1 MFESKATLEPE
12 AALLGPPRVDAAR
25 RKPFEL
31 AAKDVRREC
40 DPATLGFR
48 TTEEVPELGEVLGQA
63 RAEEAVRFGLAMRR
77 PGYNL
82 YALGPAGIG
91 KHFVLDRYLKQQAAA
106 EPAPDD
112 WCYLFNFAEPQK
124 PRTLR
129 LPAGRGSDVRRE
141 MEELTGELKPALRQ
155 AFEREDYQ
163 NRRRAIQS
171 EFEGRE
177 ESAFRELGA
186 RAREKGLA
194 VMRTPVGMM
203 CAPAQGEEV
212 LSPEDVDKLPAEEQE
227 RIRRE
232 IEAVGKEMEE
242 LLGQMP
248 RWQRERKEKI
258 RELNREVTRFA
269 VGALLDEVRKSFAD
283 QEAVARYLDEVE
295 HDILDNAPQI
305 VDGDEEEDD
314 AEAILGR
321 YRINLLVDNGEIRH
335 APVVQEENP
344 TYPNL
349 VGRVEHISE
358 MGTLITDFTLIKP
371 GALHRANGGYLVL
384 DARKVLLQPFAWEGL
399 KRALQAGHLK
409 IESPGQA
416 WSLLSTVSL
425 EPEPIPLAVK
435 VVLVG
440 ERLLYYLLAAL
451 DPEFPELFKVA
462 VDFEEDLDRGEES
475 QQLYARLIAGLLRQE
490 GLKPFD
496 CAAVARVLE
505 HSSRLAEDARKL
517 SLHARELLD
526 LLREAAHWSGQSPV
540 VTAGDVQRAIDAQI
554 RRVDRVRERMQE
566 EVRRGTLLLDTA
578 GAVAG
583 QVNGLSVL
591 QLGSFSFGHPGR
603 ITARVRL
610 GEGEVVD
617 IEREAEL
624 SGPIHSKGVLI
635 LTGFLGGR
643 YAGEQPLSLSASLV
657 FEQSYGEVEGDS
669 ASLAELCALLS
680 AISEIPLDQG
690 KAVTGSV
697 DQLGRAQAVGG
708 INEKIEGFFDV
719 CAAREL
725 DGRQGVVI
733 PESNVQHLMLRRDVV
748 EAVAAG
754 KFHVYP
760 VATVDEALEVLT
772 GLPAGERDVEG
783 NYPEGSVNRAVMDRL
798 SHLAE
803 RRRDLAR
810 EEVRSIIPL

>member
-1 MFESKATLEPE
+1 MFQKATLEPE
-12 AALLGPPRVDAAR
+12 AALLGPPRDAVR
-25 RKPFEL
+25 RKPVEL

-40 DPATLGFR
+40 DPAALGFR
-48 TTEEVPELGEVLGQA
+48 TTEEVPDLGEVLGQE

-82 YALGPAGIG
+82 YALGPAGVG

-106 EPAPDD
+106 EPAPED
-112 WCYLFNFAEPQK
+112 WCYVFNFAEPQR
-124 PRTLR
+124 PRALG
-129 LPAGRGSDVRRE
+129 LPAGRGGDLRRE
-141 MEELTGELKPALRQ
+141 MEELTAELEPALRV

-163 NRRRAIQS
+163 NRRRAIDS

-177 ESAFRELGA
+177 ESTLGKLGE
-186 RAREKGLA
+186 RAREKGL
-194 VMRTPVGMM
+194 VLMRTPLGMI
-203 CAPAQGEEV
+203 CAPARADEV
-212 LSPEDVDKLPAEEQE
+212 LSPEELDKLPAGEQE
-227 RIRRE
+227 RIRRD
-232 IEAVGKEMEE
+232 IETVGKELED
-242 LLGQMP
+242 LLAQMP

-269 VGALLDEVRKSFAD
+269 AGALLDEVRKSFAD
-283 QEAVARYLDEVE
+283 QEGVVRYLEEVE
-295 HDILDNAPQI
+295 QDILDNAPEI
-305 VDGDEEEDD
+305 VGRDDEDD
-314 AEAILGR
+314 AEEILGR
-321 YRINLLVDNGEIRH
+321 YRINLLVDNREVRE
-335 APVVQEENP
+335 APVVEEDNP
-344 TYPNL
+344 TWQNL
-349 VGRVEHISE
+349 LGRVEHIQE

-399 KRALQAGHLK
+399 KRGLQAGHLK

-416 WSLLSTVSL
+416 LGLVSTVSL
-425 EPEPIPLAVK
+425 EPEVIPLAVK

-475 QQLYARLIAGLLRQE
+475 QRLYARLVAQMIRQE

-496 CAAVARVLE
+496 SGAVARVLE
-505 HSSRLAEDARKL
+505 HGSRMAGDALKL
-517 SLHARELLD
+517 SLHSRELLD
-526 LLREAAHWSGQSPV
+526 LLREADHWSGRESPV
-540 VTAGDVQRAIDAQI
+540 VTADDVARAIDAQI
-554 RRVDRVRERMQE
+554 HRLDRARERLQE
-566 EVRRGTLLLDTA
+566 EVRRGTILLDTE

-591 QLGSFSFGHPGR
+591 QLGTFSFGHPGR

-610 GEGEVVD
+610 GEGEVMD

-635 LTGFLGGR
+635 LTGFLGER
-643 YAGEQPLSLSASLV
+643 YAFDQPLSLAASLV
-657 FEQSYGEVEGDS
+657 FEQSYAGVEGDS

-680 AISEIPLDQG
+680 AISGIPLEQG
-690 KAVTGSV
+690 TAVTGSV
-697 DQLGRAQAVGG
+697 NQLGRVQAVGG

-719 CAAREL
+719 CAARGL

-754 KFHVYP
+754 TFHVYP
-760 VATVDEALEVLT
+760 VTSVDEALEVLT
-772 GLPAGERDVEG
+772 GLPAGERDAEG

-798 SHLAE
+798 THLAE
-803 RRRDLAR
+803 RRRELAS